1 MAPRTRKPT
10 GRVPWPLILIEG
22 AEKSGKSWAA
32 AELSAS
38 PKVGQTYWIDLGE
51 GAADEYGAIPGARYE
66 VIDHNGSWADIVGQV
81 EEVRAVAEAA
91 QAAGRA
97 PVVLVIDSGT
107 AEWDLLKDVAD
118 RKARDR
124 LAKRG
129 RAAVPAGEEIK
140 ISMDLWNEVGARH
153 RRLMTTL
160 MTFPGIVLITA
171 RGKEIASLDDSGRP
185 IEGRRDYKVE
195 GHKNLAFDASAWV
208 RLSRDAAPQIIGI
221 RSVHAGIR
229 PGVDRPMTKPSLTLE
244 WLIFDLLKCVPGEA
258 HTRDLVTAEPER
270 TADDIAAEALRPD
283 TSLDRLK
290 ALHAEAQALGLL
302 GVQVSDGNGNTGDL
316 SALIAHIGRTRASQG
331 QATDKQR
338 RHMHALWRKT
348 PLAEDRA
355 ARIAFTAEIVGRAVE
370 SSKDLTAA
378 EANAVIERLN
388 RWIEELDGPADGEQT
403 GDGA

>member
-10 GRVPWPLILIEG
+10 GRVPWPLILVEG
-22 AEKSGKSWAA
+22 AEKSGKSWSA

-38 PKVGQTYWIDLGE
+38 PRVGPTYWIDLGE

-66 VIDHNGSWADIVGQV
+66 VIDHNGSWSDIVGQV
-81 EEVRAVAEAA
+81 EEVRQVAASEH
-91 QAAGRA
+91 AAGRP

-107 AEWDLLKDVAD
+107 AEWDLLKDIAD
-118 RKARDR
+118 QKARGR
-124 LAKRG
+124 LAKNG
-129 RAAVPAGEEIK
+129 RSVPAGEEVK

-160 MTFPGIVLITA
+160 MTFPGIVVITA
-171 RGKEIASLDDSGRP
+171 RGKEIAALDDSGKP
-185 IEGRRDYKVE
+185 INGRRDYKVE

-208 RLSRDAAPQIIGI
+208 RLSRDAAPQVIGV

-229 PGVDRPMTKPSLTLE
+229 PGVDRPLTKPSFSLE

-258 HTRDLVTAEPER
+258 HVRDLATAEPER
-270 TADDIAAEALRPD
+270 SAEDIAAEALRPD
-283 TSLDRLK
+283 TSRDRLK
-290 ALHAEAQALGLL
+290 ALLQEADALGLL

-316 SALIAHIGRTRASQG
+316 SALIAHLSRTRTAQG
-331 QATDKQR
+331 PAADKAH

-348 PLAEDRA
+348 PLDGDRPG
-355 ARIAFTAEIVGRAVE
+355 RLQFTSEIVGRPVE

-378 EANAVIERLN
+378 EADAVIARLSA
-388 RWIEELDGPADGEQT
+388 WVEELDAQAGAEPAGE
-403 GDGA
+403 AP